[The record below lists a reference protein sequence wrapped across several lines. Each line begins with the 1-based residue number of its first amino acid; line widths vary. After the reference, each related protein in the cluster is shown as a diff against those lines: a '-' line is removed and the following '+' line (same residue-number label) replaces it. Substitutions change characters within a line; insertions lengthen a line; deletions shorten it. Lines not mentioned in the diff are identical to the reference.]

1 LLYVYVILTLCDC
14 IKRYKNDRNN
24 IETFHVFYT
33 QTMSPSTS
41 AATKTTI
48 VIVSKSGTLSE
59 CIVDPKN
66 ETTLEDLTLLLSK
79 KCGFRATEG
88 FSCYHTWRYRNKH
101 KYSFNTSACV
111 GGDNEVG
118 HATVPKYIYI
128 DLWGK
133 TDGRAGQE
141 NKYELPPPVDHL
153 LMYGSI
159 ALVARI
165 DKQNAVNLTIK
176 LWEVIYEK
184 LFGGFEDLSAT
195 VAEDENEIDE
205 LESIPQHKKTSNGYL
220 KDGFVI
226 EDDSEDTPRCKRVT
240 RGRGGGK
247 KPKSESTES
256 EFVTE
261 TETESGT
268 PTSESPNASDKDCE
282 DEDEI
287 AAGVVHE
294 KIPLPVNKIVSKK
307 CAIKPKRVIKKQG
320 VGKTKKVQDEQVVDQ
335 EIESELSEE
344 SYD

>member
-1 LLYVYVILTLCDC
+1 M
-14 IKRYKNDRNN
+14 NDRNN
-24 IETFHVFYT
+24 IERFYVFYT
-33 QTMSPSTS
+33 QPMSPSTS

-48 VIVSKSGTLSE
+48 VIVSKTGTLSE
-59 CIVDPKN
+59 SIVDPKN

-79 KCGFRATEG
+79 KCGFRSSEG
-88 FSCYHTWRYRNKH
+88 FSCYHTWRYKNKH
-101 KYSFNTSACV
+101 KYSFNTSASV
-111 GGDNEVG
+111 GGD
-118 HATVPKYIYI
+118 ATVPKYIYV

-141 NKYELPPPVDHL
+141 NKYELPPPVDNL

-165 DKQNAVNLTIK
+165 DKQNAVNLTIH
-176 LWEVIYEK
+176 LWEKIYEK

-247 KPKSESTES
+247 KPTSESTES

-268 PTSESPNASDKDCE
+268 PTTDSPNASDKDCE
-282 DEDEI
+282 DD
-287 AAGVVHE
+287 ADVGLGHDPLPL
-294 KIPLPVNKIVSKK
+294 PLPVNKIVAKK
-307 CAIKPKRVIKKQG
+307 GAIKPKRVIKKPG
-320 VGKTKKVQDEQVVDQ
+320 VGKTKKVQDEPVVEQ

>member
-1 LLYVYVILTLCDC
+1 M
-14 IKRYKNDRNN
+14 NDRNN
-24 IETFHVFYT
+24 IERFHVFYT
-33 QTMSPSTS
+33 QPMSPSTS

-48 VIVSKSGTLSE
+48 VIVSKTGTLAE

-79 KCGFRATEG
+79 KCGFRSSEG
-88 FSCYHTWRYRNKH
+88 FSCYHTWRYKNKH
-101 KYSFNTSACV
+101 KYSFNTSASL
-111 GGDNEVG
+111 GED
-118 HATVPKYIYI
+118 ATVPKYIYV

-165 DKQNAVNLTIK
+165 DKQNAVNLTIH
-176 LWEVIYEK
+176 LWEKIYEK

-268 PTSESPNASDKDCE
+268 PTTDSPNASDKDCE
-282 DEDEI
+282 DDAEV
-287 AAGVVHE
+287 GVGHDPV
-294 KIPLPVNKIVSKK
+294 PLPVNKIVAKK
-307 CAIKPKRVIKKQG
+307 GATKPKRAIKKPG
-320 VGKTKKVQDEQVVDQ
+320 VGKTKKVPDEPVVEQ